1 MANYHLRRADRE
13 MTDQDEIKGML
24 REGKYATVAM
34 DGGDG
39 PYLVVLSY
47 GYDEE
52 RNALYFHS
60 ALKGHKL
67 DCLARSGKVCALVM
81 QDLGYMKTMCE
92 HAYKSLVLRGE
103 MSVVEDLE
111 EKKRGLDV
119 LLRHLEEDPA
129 PILKRN
135 IKDDSSYA
143 KVAILKLAIGSIT
156 AKRCLRPED

>member
-1 MANYHLRRADRE
+1 MADYHIRRADRE

-24 REGKYATVAM
+24 REGKYATIAL
-34 DGGDG
+34 DGGDE

-67 DCLARSGKVCALVM
+67 DCLARNDKACVLVM
-81 QDLGYMKTMCE
+81 QDLGYLKTMCE
-92 HAYKSLVLRGE
+92 HAYKSLVIRGK
-103 MSVVEDLE
+103 MAVVEELE

-129 PILKRN
+129 PILERN
-135 IKDDSSYA
+135 IKDDASYS
-143 KVAILKLAIGSIT
+143 KVAILKLEIGSIT
-156 AKRCLRPED
+156 AKRCLRPE